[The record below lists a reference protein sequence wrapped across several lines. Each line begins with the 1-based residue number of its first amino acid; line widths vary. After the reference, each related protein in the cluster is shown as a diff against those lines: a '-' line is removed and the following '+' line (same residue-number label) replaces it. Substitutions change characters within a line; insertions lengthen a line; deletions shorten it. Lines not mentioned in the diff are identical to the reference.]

1 MSNLHVGLPEDNG
14 VGPGFMLGTR
24 DSSFNEAQSDVAARQ
39 QDLVIQDSRHQH
51 THRAPTS
58 QPDKRASVS
67 QPYRDIVHPPYDS
80 PT

>member
-1 MSNLHVGLPEDNG
+1 MSNLHVGLPEDDG

-51 THRAPTS
+51 TH
-58 QPDKRASVS
+58 
-67 QPYRDIVHPPYDS
+67 
-80 PT
+80 